1 MLPFTEV
8 RGPWTSLHPLLLGS
22 PHRARRASAFPDPA
36 GTETTQFTQGGAE
49 RKREEPSLGW
59 VSSLPESGSSDW
71 AQGGEANG
79 GPASSSWAQVLP
91 W

>member
-1 MLPFTEV
+1 MLPFTEA

-22 PHRARRASAFPDPA
+22 PHRSRRASAFQDPA
-36 GTETTQFTQGGAE
+36 GTETTQFTHGAE
-49 RKREEPSLGW
+49 RKREEPSLGR
-59 VSSLPESGSSDW
+59 LPESGSSDW

-79 GPASSSWAQVLP
+79 GPASSSWAHVLP